1 MPNLDIAEV
10 EQRLGDAIQAWVD
23 LGNQADL
30 NHRWLQASAA
40 DVPVLLAEVVRLRKE
55 LADAGLLL
63 PPGGL
68 VRNEYGRL
76 IPEEGGRI
84 ASLGWGPAMTYVTHV
99 RTVTVWAGEGP
110 NNNWPRYSGPWRP
123 VEVEGAPDA

>member
-63 PPGGL
+63 PPGGE
-68 VRNEYGRL
+68 VREEPGIWQNPGTVSVYGWA
-76 IPEEGGRI
+76 PN
-84 ASLGWGPAMTYVTHV
+84 GPTHT
-99 RTVTVWAGEGP
+99 RTVTT
-110 NNNWPRYSGPWRP
+110 WPDGTVHTGPWRP